1 MTEEPVL
8 VFDGDCG
15 FCTTSVRFAERRIGV
30 RARVVPWQ
38 FADLR
43 ALGVTRERA
52 EREVL
57 WVEDGRVYGEA
68 QAVARLLIAAGL
80 PWSPLG
86 FVLRI
91 PPFRWVAR
99 GVYRLVAANRHRLP
113 GGTPACALPSKPSN
127 SGPASSPPTASPSTG
142 SPTSDPTASN
152 STASDLADSDL
163 TTSDP
168 VFSDPAV
175 SEHR

>member
-1 MTEEPVL
+1 MTGEPVL

-15 FCTTSVRFAERRIGV
+15 FCTTSVRFAERRVGV

-57 WVEDGRVYGEA
+57 WVAEDGRVSGGA

-86 FVLRI
+86 FVLRV

-113 GGTPACALPSKPSN
+113 GGTPACALPPR
-127 SGPASSPPTASPSTG
+127 SGPAGSPPAG
-142 SPTSDPTASN
+142 SPPAGSPPASSMISDPGVPDPAPS
-152 STASDLADSDL
+152 SSA
-163 TTSDP
+163 TSG
-168 VFSDPAV
+168 PAV
-175 SEHR
+175 SERR

>member
-1 MTEEPVL
+1 MTGQPVL

-15 FCTTSVRFAERRIGV
+15 FCTTSVRFAERRVGV

-57 WVEDGRVYGEA
+57 WVEDGRVYGGA

-86 FVLRI
+86 FVLRV
-91 PPFRWVAR
+91 PPFRWVA
-99 GVYRLVAANRHRLP
+99 GWVYRLVAANRHRLP
-113 GGTPACALPSKPSN
+113 GGTPACALPS
-127 SGPASSPPTASPSTG
+127 
-142 SPTSDPTASN
+142 DPTAVSRP
-152 STASDLADSDL
+152 
-163 TTSDP
+163 TTP
-168 VFSDPAV
+168 
-175 SEHR
+175 ERR

>member
-1 MTEEPVL
+1 MRGQPVL

-15 FCTTSVRFAERRIGV
+15 FCTTSVRFAERRVGV

-43 ALGVTRERA
+43 ALGAARERA

-57 WVEDGRVYGEA
+57 WIEDGRVYGGA
-68 QAVARLLIAAGL
+68 RAVARLLIAAGR

-86 FVLRI
+86 FVLRV
-91 PPFRWVAR
+91 PPFSWVAQ
-99 GVYRLVAANRHRLP
+99 GAYRLVAANRHRLP
-113 GGTPACALPSKPSN
+113 GGTPACALPSN
-127 SGPASSPPTASPSTG
+127 SRPTGSPPTG
-142 SPTSDPTASN
+142 SMI
-152 STASDLADSDL
+152 
-163 TTSDP
+163 
-168 VFSDPAV
+168 SDPAAPDPAA

>member
-1 MTEEPVL
+1 MTGEPVL

-15 FCTTSVRFAERRIGV
+15 ICTTSVRFAERRLGV

-57 WVEDGRVYGEA
+57 WVEGGRVYGGA

-91 PPFRWVAR
+91 PPFRWMAR

-113 GGTPACALPSKPSN
+113 GGTPACALPSEPRPARSVPS
-127 SGPASSPPTASPSTG
+127 
-142 SPTSDPTASN
+142 
-152 STASDLADSDL
+152 
-163 TTSDP
+163 
-168 VFSDPAV
+168 V
-175 SEHR
+175 SERR

>member
-15 FCTTSVRFAERRIGV
+15 FCTTSVRFAKRRIGV

-57 WVEDGRVYGEA
+57 WVEGGRVYGEA

-168 VFSDPAV
+168 AFSDPAF